1 MERLDQTALWNLGG
15 ACLFAVIDY
24 MIAIIADGGFMA
36 RSAGQ
41 AKQGGFTLVEL
52 MIVVAIIA
60 IPQYSQY
67 VINAKTTHAKNNLLQ
82 LATLEEQY
90 YQDCRSYA
98 GQVGTIATVSAAG
111 TCGGVITWPD
121 ANTAPPASSAN
132 VNGRYFTYAVA
143 TANSSQNFT
152 IQAQGINA
160 AFDGAG
166 NVLFAITE
174 SGLKTC
180 TGPYGCNGGNGGN
193 TTGNW

>member
-1 MERLDQTALWNLGG
+1 MERPDQTALWNLGG

-36 RSAGQ
+36 RSAEQ

-52 MIVVAIIA
+52 MIVVAIIAILAAIA

-121 ANTAPPASSAN
+121 ANTAPAASSAN
-132 VNGRYFTYAVA
+132 VNGRYFTYAVG

-152 IQAQGINA
+152 IQAQGINT
-160 AFDGAG
+160 AFDGAT

-180 TGPYGCNGGNGGN
+180 TGPYGCNGGN
-193 TTGNW
+193 W

>member
-1 MERLDQTALWNLGG
+1 M
-15 ACLFAVIDY
+15 V
-24 MIAIIADGGFMA
+24 
-36 RSAGQ
+36 RSAEQ
-41 AKQGGFTLVEL
+41 AQQRGFTLVEL
-52 MIVVAIIA
+52 MIVVAIIAILAAIA

-90 YQDCRSYA
+90 YQDCRGYA
-98 GQVGTIATVSAAG
+98 GQVGTIAAVSAAG

-121 ANTAPPASSAN
+121 ANTAPNHASST
-132 VNGRYFTYAVA
+132 VSGRYFGYTV
-143 TANSSQNFT
+143 TASSNSQNFN
-152 IQAQGINA
+152 IQAQGINT

-180 TGPYGCNGGNGGN
+180 TGPYGCNG
-193 TTGNW
+193 TKW